1 MLSILKR
8 NRIFFRILTPFSS
21 IKKKDPY
28 NDNYELSSDEI
39 NSLLKRKTSESD
51 TKQTTQSFNQTFVNE
66 AYEKPIEEQLSQI
79 KKKKEMKELKA
90 QEAAAMVKKE
100 EKEGYFFCFIIHI
113 II

>member
-28 NDNYELSSDEI
+28 SDNYELSTDEI

-51 TKQTTQSFNQTFVNE
+51 TKQSSQSLNQTFVNE

-79 KKKKEMKELKA
+79 MKKKEIKGIQA
-90 QEAAAMVKKE
+90 QETAAITKKE
-100 EKEGYFFCFIIHI
+100 EKEGIFFFYHRKV
-113 II
+113 